1 MNAIPTQRP
10 LPERLLR
17 AFFAWFHDRAE
28 RMAIENRLISL
39 AALEEEVRTQ
49 VEQLRADAFLGSA
62 DEMASRAMQR
72 RQRGE
77 ELDLY
82 RNEALRLRQRLAL
95 LDAWN

>member
-1 MNAIPTQRP
+1 MISIPTQRP

-28 RMAIENRLISL
+28 RMAMENRLIAL
-39 AALEEEVRTQ
+39 ASLEEEVRAE
-49 VEQLRADAFLGSA
+49 VEQLRDDAFLGTA
-62 DEMASRAMQR
+62 DEMASRSMQR